1 MRKLPLALACAWVL
15 GAPGAFAMGLGE
27 LQTQSY
33 LNQPLRASIPL
44 LDLRPGELETLS
56 IKLGDEAQ
64 FARHG
69 YSLMSIYG
77 RIKLQVVGGAH
88 PHVLITSDAPVRDPA
103 LGLVFQVESK
113 DGVFE
118 RAVSVLL
125 DPEGYRP
132 LAVVKPAP
140 AQPVASAEGIR
151 RAEVTSSVPQKR
163 VAPPPMDMPDGGDY
177 TVVSGDTA
185 YGIAQRVRPQ
195 GVSVQQTIDMILQAN
210 PHAFANPQNAGTLL
224 AGKTLKIPNAQAM
237 REARASTPR
246 VADKAATTTV
256 AAPSAAQ
263 PRLDIVQP
271 SAPAA
276 PVAPAVVAPVVGEV
290 VGNAAGVA
298 APPQAPAPSA
308 AAPVPVTSTIPVE
321 VQEQIEASKVEN
333 ERLTGLLASQDE
345 RLRKMEELLR
355 LNETLVKELEQKLKD
370 QPSASAPAVPVAV
383 PAESSAPAWTLW
395 LMGLGGLLAAVAA
408 YLFGSRRRSAQSGQ
422 SDQAST
428 SSYAAPVPSEAAV
441 AESAVVSPA
450 ALAKTT
456 GAAAAA
462 ATVTAAAEPAA
473 DVVADAEDPIK
484 AALEEVEVMQ
494 AYGLHD
500 RAIAVLDEA
509 LRAHPDNAMLMA
521 RRVRAFHESGDADGF
536 LREAEAFR
544 RAQSTE
550 NAYWPEI
557 RALGAQ
563 HYPSSPLFSLASEQE
578 GHETSFAAS
587 AEDQAALLQP
597 LDGLN
602 MAQPTTVDSATHTE
616 DVPPLEFDMP
626 PLELDMP
633 AVTDLGAQS
642 AATSPAEAE
651 TWAPFE
657 LPVAE
662 DAFANW
668 SAAPATADVPPADVA
683 EVSAEDLATLGIELP
698 QADGQRDVGAPVSV
712 FNEPEFVED
721 TPSATQK
728 DELAALDLDFIPSPL
743 AQEPAA
749 AEAFMPLESVQ
760 PVDLNAPA
768 FEPVAQQNDAL
779 SLDLAPLS
787 LDMPAAPLA
796 DVQPSTLASSVNF
809 AESAPAANP
818 SSGVVSEHEVK
829 LDIAAAYIDMGDP
842 QGAREML
849 HEVLDSHCDELLKA
863 RARSMLDQMA
873 G

>member
-77 RIKLQVVGGAH
+77 RVKLQVVGGAR

-132 LAVVKPAP
+132 LAVVKPAS
-140 AQPVASAEGIR
+140 AQPVAPAEGIR
-151 RAEVTSSVPQKR
+151 RAEPSAPASQARVT
-163 VAPPPMDMPDGGDY
+163 PPPMAMPDGGDY

-237 REARASTPR
+237 REARTSAPR
-246 VADKAATTTV
+246 TADKAATTTV

-298 APPQAPAPSA
+298 AQSQAPAPSA
-308 AAPVPVTSTIPVE
+308 ATPVTSAIPVE

-370 QPSASAPAVPVAV
+370 QPSAPAPAVPVAA
-383 PAESSAPAWTLW
+383 PAESSAPAWTFW

-408 YLFGSRRRSAQSGQ
+408 YLFGSRRRSAQNEQ
-422 SDQAST
+422 SEQAST
-428 SSYAAPVPSEAAV
+428 LSYAAPVPSEAAV

-462 ATVTAAAEPAA
+462 TVTAAAEPAA
-473 DVVADAEDPIK
+473 DVVADVEDPIK

-550 NAYWPEI
+550 SAYWPEI
-557 RALGAQ
+557 RALGEQ
-563 HYPSSPLFSLASEQE
+563 HYPSSPLFSLTSEQ
-578 GHETSFAAS
+578 GGDETSFAAS
-587 AEDQAALLQP
+587 VEDQAALLQP

-602 MAQPTTVDSATHTE
+602 IAQPQTVDTATRAE

-633 AVTDLGAQS
+633 AVTDLSAQS
-642 AATSPAEAE
+642 AATTPAEAD
-651 TWAPFE
+651 TWAPLE

-668 SAAPATADVPPADVA
+668 SPAPATAEVPPADVA
-683 EVSAEDLATLGIELP
+683 EVSAEDLATLGIDLP
-698 QADGQRDVGAPVSV
+698 QVEQNAVDTPVSV

-721 TPSATQK
+721 TPQAAQK
-728 DELAALDLDFIPSPL
+728 DELAALDLDFIPTPL
-743 AQEPAA
+743 AQEPATE
-749 AEAFMPLESVQ
+749 EAFIPLESVQ
-760 PVDLNAPA
+760 PLDLNAPA

-787 LDMPAAPLA
+787 LDMPAAPPA
-796 DVQPSTLASSVNF
+796 DVQPSTVALPANF

-818 SSGVVSEHEVK
+818 PSGVVSEHEVK